1 MERVE
6 LHLHTNMSKMDGI
19 ADIEDYI
26 IKAKQYG
33 MKALAIT
40 DHRNSTSISKGSR
53 VFRKD
58 K

>member
-6 LHLHTNMSKMDGI
+6 LHLHTNMSKM

-26 IKAKQYG
+26 IKAKQCG
-33 MKALAIT
+33 MNALAIT
-40 DHRNSTSISKGSR
+40 DHRNSTSISKGSKA
-53 VFRKD
+53 FGKD